1 MSAAC
6 RETCWDGPSDVPTG
20 DAPGWGVGI
29 RIETPDV
36 TPEPPGADLESAMT
50 CCNAHG
56 ITSDNQAPDSKQNNG
71 SIDPS
76 GNAPP
81 R

>member
-1 MSAAC
+1 
-6 RETCWDGPSDVPTG
+6 
-20 DAPGWGVGI
+20 
-29 RIETPDV
+29 
-36 TPEPPGADLESAMT
+36 MT